1 MRKFFI
7 AFLSLLTII
16 TSFVQPFKVQADEE
30 IDLNATA
37 AVLIEPISK
46 KVIYEKNAHQ
56 KLYPASMTKM
66 MGLYLVLEAIDNGR
80 ISFSDQVIVS
90 SYAASMGG
98 TQIFLEENEKM
109 PLEDLFKAV
118 AINSA
123 NDAIVALGEHLAL
136 SNNNFVKMMNDKA
149 KEFGMNNTH
158 FVNATG
164 FDDPDHYTTAYDM
177 ALLGSN
183 LVSFDEKILK
193 YTSLQEGYVR
203 EDSKEPFWLVNTNK
217 LLKYYEGL
225 DGLKTGFTQ
234 KAGYN
239 LTATA
244 KRNGVRLVST
254 VMNLDTIA
262 HRSQDTIRLLDYGFS
277 KLKAVSLYG
286 KDDIVSTFS
295 IDETLRKYL
304 NVTAKKE
311 IKIILDK
318 SEKEEDL
325 IINAVLEKVDGFYK
339 EGDLVGFLEIKT
351 PSGKVFKY
359 DLYALNSVEK
369 PNFFSYL
376 WNILKRLFA

>member
-123 NDAIVALGEHLAL
+123 NDAIVALGEHLAS

-183 LVSFDEKILK
+183 LVGFDEKILK
-193 YTSLQEGYVR
+193 YTSMQEGYVR

-286 KDDIVSTFS
+286 KDDIISTFS
-295 IDETLRKYL
+295 IDETLKKYL